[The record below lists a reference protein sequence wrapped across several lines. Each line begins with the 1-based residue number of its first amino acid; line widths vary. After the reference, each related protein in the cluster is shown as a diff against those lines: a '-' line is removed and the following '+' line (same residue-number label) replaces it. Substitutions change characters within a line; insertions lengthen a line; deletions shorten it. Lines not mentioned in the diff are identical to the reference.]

1 MVRRLPLAMG
11 REDDGLGAVG
21 MKGKNSPRKSDRVN
35 GNKGARVEM
44 QSFLEALDSYP
55 ECFARNP
62 EVSFEQHRSSLTE
75 WVRNGAGRTKRRGA
89 SARKN

>member
-1 MVRRLPLAMG
+1 MG